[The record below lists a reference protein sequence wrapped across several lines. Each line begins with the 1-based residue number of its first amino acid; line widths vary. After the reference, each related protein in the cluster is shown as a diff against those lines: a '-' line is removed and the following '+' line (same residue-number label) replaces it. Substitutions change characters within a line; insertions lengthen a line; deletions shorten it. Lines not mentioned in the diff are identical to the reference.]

1 MMTRPR
7 LIPVLL
13 LKQGVIVRSQLFSVH
28 QVIGN
33 PMSTVER
40 FSNWNVDELVL
51 LDISGED
58 VHDLRRDDI
67 QQRYQGTSALDVLRE
82 VAKVSFMPLA
92 FGGRV
97 RTLDD
102 IELRL
107 AAGADKVIVNTA
119 ALDDRC
125 HRRFRSD

>member
-1 MMTRPR
+1 MTRPR

-67 QQRYQGTSALDVLRE
+67 QQRYQGSSALDVLRE

-92 FGGRV
+92 FGGPSGAAHTRPS
-97 RTLDD
+97 RDS
-102 IELRL
+102 
-107 AAGADKVIVNTA
+107 AAGSA
-119 ALDDRC
+119 RS
-125 HRRFRSD
+125 RRRSGRRTDPPR